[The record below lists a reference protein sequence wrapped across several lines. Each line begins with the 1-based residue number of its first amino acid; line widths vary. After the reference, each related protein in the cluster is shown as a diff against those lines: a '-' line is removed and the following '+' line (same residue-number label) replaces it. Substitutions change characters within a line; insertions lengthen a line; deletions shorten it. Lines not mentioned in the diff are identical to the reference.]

1 LSEFET
7 ATGFLP
13 PQGAAVWYDI
23 LLRLLE
29 NRQIAKVDKAFLQNQ
44 EPKIASG
51 NEAKLIAGLK
61 FLGLIDKEGNA
72 TESMNDLS
80 LKGEKRRENL
90 EKVVRKAY
98 CLLFDKVKMKLEDV
112 DPDTLINAFKTD
124 YMMKSINTAEQ
135 AARIFV
141 FLAQQAGIPLSQS
154 ILDNLSVSL
163 DKAKKLS
170 EIPKKLRGAKK
181 KEEEKP
187 EETDGE
193 EITEKGMYVG
203 RLGDSILIKLRK
215 SSDKSTREKIAQRA
229 KTLIDLYVEGEV
241 EGN

>member
-1 LSEFET
+1 V
-7 ATGFLP
+7 G
-13 PQGAAVWYDI
+13 WYDI
-23 LLRLLE
+23 LLGLLE
-29 NRQIAKVDKAFLQNQ
+29 NRQISKVDKAFLQNQ